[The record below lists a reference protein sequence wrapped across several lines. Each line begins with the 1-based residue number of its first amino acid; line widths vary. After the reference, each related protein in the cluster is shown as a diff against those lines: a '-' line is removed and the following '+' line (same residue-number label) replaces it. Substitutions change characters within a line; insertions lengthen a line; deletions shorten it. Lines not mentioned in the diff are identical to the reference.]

1 MTVIS
6 KWVSSCYCKKKIIVI
21 INRHAY
27 KNYSHKTTTC
37 PQSRQAVNDL
47 VQHKWVQ
54 KSNRVSEKK
63 NFSDL
68 GNEKSRLIEK
78 EWLNAFYAMQ
88 NTVIEERNKN
98 NEWKNFIYKT
108 WPWNRWRYYPLDEII
123 TASHRKQNC
132 ERYFCCRVV
141 MLRLKQLHI

>member
-1 MTVIS
+1 MQ
-6 KWVSSCYCKKKIIVI
+6 KRF
-21 INRHAY
+21 N
-27 KNYSHKTTTC
+27 
-37 PQSRQAVNDL
+37 NDL

-98 NEWKNFIYKT
+98 NE
-108 WPWNRWRYYPLDEII
+108 
-123 TASHRKQNC
+123 
-132 ERYFCCRVV
+132 
-141 MLRLKQLHI
+141 